1 MPTYNYYCRSC
12 DAHFSYFQKM
22 SESPISRCKKCEK
35 KMTRVIT
42 GGAGLIFKGSGFYHT
57 DYKNKKKND
66 SETINSKNDS
76 KKTEKKN
83 QSITD
88 KKNQVKSKKDGKNE

>member
-1 MPTYNYYCRSC
+1 
-12 DAHFSYFQKM
+12 
-22 SESPISRCKKCEK
+22 
-35 KMTRVIT
+35 
-42 GGAGLIFKGSGFYHT
+42 
-57 DYKNKKKND
+57 NKKKSD
-66 SETINSKNDS
+66 SEIINSKNDS

>member
-1 MPTYNYYCRSC
+1 MLLQYPDFKYYG
-12 DAHFSYFQKM
+12 AL
-22 SESPISRCKKCEK
+22 PIDFNKS
-35 KMTRVIT
+35 
-42 GGAGLIFKGSGFYHT
+42 
-57 DYKNKKKND
+57 KKKND
-66 SETINSKNDS
+66 SETKNGKNDS

>member
-1 MPTYNYYCRSC
+1 MPTYNYYCKNC
-12 DAHFSYFQKM
+12 DSHFTYFQKM
-22 SESPISRCKKCEK
+22 SESSILRCKKCEK
-35 KMTRVIT
+35 EMARVIT
-42 GGAGLIFKGSGFYHT
+42 GGSGLIFKGSGFYLT
-57 DYKNKKKND
+57 DYKSKKKND
-66 SETINSKNDS
+66 SETKNGKNDS